1 MDWVEDPEGEGEM
14 EGEPVKLGS
23 PLKVVAEEGDT
34 DTVPLERTLFDGVEV
49 MEGVRVTEYE
59 MVGVE
64 EVERLA
70 APELEGEGLG
80 VKSFEGDTEGEW
92 LPLGQED
99 ALMVVE
105 AVWLREG
112 LEDTEG
118 VVLSRGVPVGE
129 MVGRVVADTEAVV
142 EGEREEDA
150 LAEKEAREDRVTR
163 EVPEVTPVTLPLP
176 ELDHVYSEVTLARDV
191 PEGGAAVLEARGEVE
206 TLLDTEGEKD
216 TEGELEGVRRPDP
229 VEVALDPVEEEEG
242 EASTVGV
249 ADAEEERVFR
259 GEEEE
264 EGVEVWQVVV
274 VMVLGPEKVLEGDFE

>member
-1 MDWVEDPEGEGEM
+1 MDWVEDTEGEGEM
-14 EGEPVKLGS
+14 EGEPVKVES

-142 EGEREEDA
+142 EGEREDDA

-191 PEGGAAVLEARGEVE
+191 PVGGAAVFEARGEVE

-229 VEVALDPVEEEEG
+229 VEVALAPVEEEEG